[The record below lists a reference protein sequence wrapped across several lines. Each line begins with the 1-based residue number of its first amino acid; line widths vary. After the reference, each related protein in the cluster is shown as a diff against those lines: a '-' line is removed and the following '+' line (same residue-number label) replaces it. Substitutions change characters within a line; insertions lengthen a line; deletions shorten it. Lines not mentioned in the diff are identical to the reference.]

1 MTTAALTAPAL
12 AGRNTQ
18 PPLGRLTLV
27 ELRKMTDTRAGFWLQ
42 LAVVALTLAIAGIII
57 SFGDAR
63 DHTFE
68 TMLQAAMQPSVNLL
82 PVIGILLVSSEWSQR
97 TVQQTFTLVPRR
109 PRVIGAKV
117 LASLVVAAA
126 AFVVSVA
133 VALLATAIAGSDA
146 PDAWT
151 LPAGQLFQMGL
162 LFPIAMVGGVAFGA
176 LLLASAPAIVAYFL
190 APTAW
195 AALLSIPTFDG
206 LAPWLDS
213 SRSYAPMTD
222 GLLSATEWAHVAT
235 TTALWIAL
243 PLALG
248 IARIRRNEVP

>member
-12 AGRNTQ
+12 SGRDAQ
-18 PPLGRLTLV
+18 PPLGRLVLV

-42 LAVVALTLAIAGIII
+42 LAVVLLTLAIAGILVGFGESDDQ
-57 SFGDAR
+57 SF
-63 DHTFE
+63 E
-68 TMLQAAMQPSVNLL
+68 VMLAATMQPSVNLL

-97 TVQQTFTLVPRR
+97 TAQQTFTLVPRR
-109 PRVIGAKV
+109 PRVMAAKL

-126 AFVVSVA
+126 AFAVSVL
-133 VALLATAIAGSDA
+133 VALLATALAGSSA
-146 PDAWT
+146 PDTWS
-151 LPAGQLFQMGL
+151 LPAGQLAQMGL
-162 LFPIAMVGGVAFGA
+162 LFALAMVGGVAFGA

-195 AALLSIPTFDG
+195 AALLSIPALED
-206 LAPWLDS
+206 LAPWLDG
-213 SRSYAPMTD
+213 SRSFTAMTEHV
-222 GLLSATEWAHVAT
+222 LSATEWAHVAT
-235 TTALWIAL
+235 TMSLWVAL

>member
-1 MTTAALTAPAL
+1 MSAVATTPAAAPL
-12 AGRNTQ
+12 SLPR
-18 PPLGRLTLV
+18 PPLARLTYV

-42 LAVVALTLAIAGIII
+42 LAVVGLTLAIAGILIG
-57 SFGDAR
+57 FGDAQ
-63 DHTFE
+63 DQTFE
-68 TMLQAAMQPSVNLL
+68 TMLSAVMQPSVNLL

-97 TVQQTFTLVPRR
+97 TAQQTFTLVPRR
-109 PRVIGAKV
+109 PRVIAAKL

-126 AFVVSVA
+126 AFVVSIV

-146 PDAWT
+146 PGTWS
-151 LPAGQLFQMGL
+151 LPAGQLAQMGL
-162 LFPIAMVGGVAFGA
+162 LFAIAMVGGVAFGA

-195 AALLSIPTFDG
+195 AALLSIPAFDG
-206 LAPWLDS
+206 LAPWLDG
-213 SRSYAPMTD
+213 SRSYAPMTE
-222 GLLSATEWAHVAT
+222 GLMSATEWAHVAT
-235 TTALWIAL
+235 TTALWLAL

>member
-12 AGRNTQ
+12 AGRDTK

-42 LAVVALTLAIAGIII
+42 LAVVFLTLAIAGVIVG
-57 SFGDAR
+57 FGEGHDL
-63 DHTFE
+63 TFQN
-68 TMLQAAMQPSVNLL
+68 MLEATIQPSANLL

-97 TVQQTFTLVPRR
+97 TAQQTFTLVPRR
-109 PRVIGAKV
+109 PRVIGAKL

-126 AFVVSVA
+126 AFAVSIL

-146 PDAWT
+146 PDTWS
-151 LPAGQLFQMGL
+151 LPAGQLVQMGL
-162 LFPIAMVGGVAFGA
+162 IFALAMVGGVAFGA

-195 AALLSIPTFDG
+195 AALLSIPTFED

-213 SRSYAPMTD
+213 SRSFAPMTE
-222 GLLSATEWAHVAT
+222 GVMSATEWAHVAT

>member
-1 MTTAALTAPAL
+1 MTAAALSAPAL
-12 AGRNTQ
+12 GGRDAQ
-18 PPLGRLTLV
+18 PPLRRLTLV
-27 ELRKMTDTRAGFWLQ
+27 EMRKMTDTRAGFWLQ
-42 LAVVALTLAIAGIII
+42 LAVVALTLAIAGIMVAV
-57 SFGDAR
+57 GDAH

-68 TMLQAAMQPSVNLL
+68 TMFSAAMQPSVNLL

-97 TVQQTFTLVPRR
+97 TAQQTFTLVPRR
-109 PRVIGAKV
+109 PRVVAAKL

-126 AFVVSVA
+126 AFAVSIV

-146 PDAWT
+146 PGTWS
-151 LPAGQLFQMGL
+151 LPAGQLAQMGL
-162 LFPIAMVGGVAFGA
+162 LFAFAMVGGVAFGA

-195 AALLSIPTFDG
+195 AALLSISTFED
-206 LAPWLDS
+206 LAPWLDG
-213 SRSYAPMTD
+213 SRSYAPMSE
-222 GLLSATEWAHVAT
+222 GAMSATEWAHVAT
-235 TTALWIAL
+235 TTALWIGV

>member
-12 AGRNTQ
+12 AGRHAQ
-18 PPLGRLTLV
+18 PSLGRLTLV

-42 LAVVALTLAIAGIII
+42 LAVVALTLAIAGILIG
-57 SFGDAR
+57 FGEAQDQ
-63 DHTFE
+63 TFE
-68 TMLQAAMQPSVNLL
+68 TMLGAAMQPSANLL

-97 TVQQTFTLVPRR
+97 TAQQTFTLVPRR
-109 PRVIGAKV
+109 PRVMAAKL
-117 LASLVVAAA
+117 LASLVVAVA
-126 AFVVSVA
+126 AFAVSVV

-146 PDAWT
+146 PGTWS
-151 LPAGQLFQMGL
+151 LPAGQLAQMGL
-162 LFPIAMVGGVAFGA
+162 LAVIAMVGGVAFGA

-190 APTAW
+190 APVAW
-195 AALLSIPTFDG
+195 AALLSIPAFDG
-206 LAPWLDS
+206 LAPWLDGT
-213 SRSYAPMTD
+213 RSYAPMNE

>member
-1 MTTAALTAPAL
+1 MTTAALTAPAF
-12 AGRNTQ
+12 AGRDAQ
-18 PPLGRLTLV
+18 PSLGRLTLV

-42 LAVVALTLAIAGIII
+42 LAVVGLTLAIAGILIG
-57 SFGDAR
+57 FGDAQ
-63 DHTFE
+63 DQTFE
-68 TMLQAAMQPSVNLL
+68 TMLSAVMQPSANLL

-97 TVQQTFTLVPRR
+97 TAQQTFTLVPRR
-109 PRVIGAKV
+109 PRVIAAKL

-126 AFVVSVA
+126 AFVVSIV

-146 PDAWT
+146 PGTWS
-151 LPAGQLFQMGL
+151 LPAGQLAQMGL
-162 LFPIAMVGGVAFGA
+162 LFAIAMVGGVAFGA

-195 AALLSIPTFDG
+195 AALLSIPAFDG
-206 LAPWLDS
+206 LAPWLDG
-213 SRSYAPMTD
+213 SRSYAPMTE
-222 GLLSATEWAHVAT
+222 GLMSATEWAHVAT
-235 TTALWIAL
+235 TTALWLAL